1 MVHGCHTG
9 ESNPRF
15 TPQMGLLT
23 PAVAEEWE
31 REREWEAGVGGGRR
45 VYSPTLRGS
54 LVYLGCFLDNVDG
67 GCGPG

>member
-23 PAVAEEWE
+23 PAVAEEREW
-31 REREWEAGVGGGRR
+31 EREWEREAGLQSHSQR
-45 VYSPTLRGS
+45 
-54 LVYLGCFLDNVDG
+54 
-67 GCGPG
+67 